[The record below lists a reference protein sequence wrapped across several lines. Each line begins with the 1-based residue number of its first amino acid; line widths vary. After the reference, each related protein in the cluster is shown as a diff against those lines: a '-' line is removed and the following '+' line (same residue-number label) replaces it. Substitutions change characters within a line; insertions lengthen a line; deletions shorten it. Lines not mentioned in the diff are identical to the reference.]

1 MNNRLKK
8 LIYSTASSVLYQT
21 VAIVYGLILPRVF
34 ISAFGSEANGL
45 VSSITQFLSFISL
58 AECGVGAVV
67 TSAFYK
73 PIAEKDNVSL
83 SKIFIS
89 ADSFFKKIGYLLIGY
104 TLVLSIIYPMLVK
117 SSFSFLYISVLII
130 VMAISSFAQ
139 YYFGMTYRLLLC
151 ADQLVFVQF
160 LSQILCLVLNLVASV
175 ALIKLGA
182 SLHFVK
188 LITSSIYLLQPIIF
202 ASIAKRR
209 YVINKK
215 IEYDEEPIK
224 QKWNGIAQHIA
235 SVVVNNTD
243 TVILSVFSTL
253 TNVSI
258 YSVYNMVVAG
268 IR

>member
-1 MNNRLKK
+1 
-8 LIYSTASSVLYQT
+8 
-21 VAIVYGLILPRVF
+21 
-34 ISAFGSEANGL
+34 
-45 VSSITQFLSFISL
+45 
-58 AECGVGAVV
+58 
-67 TSAFYK
+67 
-73 PIAEKDNVSL
+73 
-83 SKIFIS
+83 
-89 ADSFFKKIGYLLIGY
+89 
-104 TLVLSIIYPMLVK
+104 MLVK
-117 SSFSFLYISVLII
+117 SSFSFLYISLLII

-188 LITSSIYLLQPIIF
+188 LITSSIYLLQPIVF

-215 IEYDEEPIK
+215 IEYNEEPIK

-268 IR
+268 IKQFVLSISNGMQAMLGNMLANNEKNNLIKSFDYIEWLVHSFVAFFWFCSFFLLRSACNISLLVKNVVNKCFGIHLFNANTFGIGFYLF